1 MSRPRA
7 LRHIIRRDRTGA
19 DDGPGDRRARPK
31 PSPTICGRAED
42 NGAAW
47 IVVDDLPKIPPV
59 TRAEVDVIETWFADL
74 LDEIFGARR

>member
-7 LRHIIRRDRTGA
+7 LRRKICRDRACSG
-19 DDGPGDRRARPK
+19 DSPGDRRARPK

-42 NGAAW
+42 DGAAW

-59 TRAEVDVIETWFADL
+59 TRAEIDVIETWFADL
-74 LDEIFGARR
+74 LDEILGRR